1 MFQTFVSPPLLSP
14 PPVSLPTPPED
25 STPPAPIALPPEA
38 VRALA
43 VLLREGRV
51 VAHHPCFA
59 RLFGGAACG
68 VLLSQFWFWTGT
80 PTVRDRTG
88 GWFWKSQHEITEE
101 TGLSRAETETARRRL
116 RALGVLEE
124 ERRGI
129 PSTLHFRLDR
139 DAMMRR
145 LWAHLQAIPGPPDA
159 SLPQTET
166 RGSRTLVRGVPA
178 DRHAGIAQTTSETT
192 SEKTQEKTP
201 TRARPALLAAFPER
215 SPQRSPERSPQRIG
229 QRSFVWEASISAAQY
244 AVNRSGTA
252 RLKAALEAALGAS
265 ARHEETPSRAPP
277 PSLTP
282 ARGSDILGTVASL
295 AREERALARKE

>member
-14 PPVSLPTPPED
+14 PPVSLPTPLED
-25 STPPAPIALPPEA
+25 ATPPAPIALPPEA

-43 VLLREGRV
+43 ALLREDRV

-88 GWFWKSQHEITEE
+88 GWFWKSQREITEE

-201 TRARPALLAAFPER
+201 TRARPVLPAAFPERSPSR
-215 SPQRSPERSPQRIG
+215 SPQRSPERIG
-229 QRSFVWEASISAAQY
+229 QRSFVREAAISAAQY

-282 ARGSDILGTVASL
+282 ARGSDILGTAASL
-295 AREERALARKE
+295 AREERALAREE